1 MTRRAIGHAI
11 VSEVPIILGVG
22 PFMARVSDADR
33 AWVVERTTLV
43 LMTED
48 EMPLISQGRSVDDAY
63 DFLLARGPRIL
74 VVKQGP
80 AGCTVIT
87 QDRLERVP
95 GFQVS
100 VVDSVGAGDCF
111 DAAFL
116 AGYLNGLSLWECGR
130 LANAMRAAAV
140 GKVGAGRNTP
150 TCDDV
155 MTVLR
160 QAGDRI
166 DFPC

>member
-1 MTRRAIGHAI
+1 
-11 VSEVPIILGVG
+11 
-22 PFMARVSDADR
+22 
-33 AWVVERTTLV
+33 
-43 LMTED
+43 
-48 EMPLISQGRSVDDAY
+48 
-63 DFLLARGPRIL
+63 
-74 VVKQGP
+74 
-80 AGCTVIT
+80 VIT